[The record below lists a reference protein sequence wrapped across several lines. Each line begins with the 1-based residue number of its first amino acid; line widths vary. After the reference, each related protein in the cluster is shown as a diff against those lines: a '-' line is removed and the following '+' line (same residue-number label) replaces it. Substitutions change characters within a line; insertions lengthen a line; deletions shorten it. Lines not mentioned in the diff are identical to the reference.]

1 MKGPLSLISKASQI
15 LRETYG
21 PDKQIRTRNAPPS
34 RQHRTNPLPKETSV
48 FSKGK
53 LILLDNLISTPYSKG
68 ETQNRQER

>member
-1 MKGPLSLISKASQI
+1 MKGSLSLISKASQI

-34 RQHRTNPLPKETSV
+34 QHHRTNPLSKETSV
-48 FSKGK
+48 FPKGK